1 MSVTNIP
8 DKVKMRLWG
17 VAAGRCQY
25 EGCNEPLWKDTLTQA
40 EFNAAYIAHIVA
52 DSPDGPRG
60 DKILSPKLAKDVSNL
75 MLMCDTHHR
84 LIDRED
90 VAGHPVQRLVEMK
103 RRHEARIESVTSM
116 MDNMQSHVLLYGA
129 NIGSH
134 TTNVSY
140 EKTTPAMAPLKYPI
154 EKPAIEMSLGNSSFN
169 DHEDLYWNVEKTQLK
184 RQFEDKVKSR
194 LGQGD
199 IKHLSVFALAPQPLL
214 IELGTLITDICPADV
229 YQLHREPSDWVWQDH
244 PDGFEYKIIVPGTRF
259 DKVALNLSLSAT
271 IDNDRIYSVLGE
283 DTSVWTLTI
292 QSPNN
297 DFLKSRQQLQM
308 FREEIRKLFDQIKLM
323 HGHENILHVFP
334 AMPVATAV
342 ELGRVW
348 MPKADLPFHL
358 YDENRQYGGFSFA
371 FVAGES
377 KVPAR

>member
-8 DKVKMRLWG
+8 EKVKMRLWG

-25 EGCNEPLWKDTLTQA
+25 EGCNEPLWKDSLTQV

-60 DKILSPKLAKDVSNL
+60 DKVLSPKLAKEISNL
-75 MLMCDTHHR
+75 MLMCDKHHR
-84 LIDRED
+84 LIDRQD
-90 VAGHPVQRLVEMK
+90 VAGHPVERLLEMK
-103 RRHEARIESVTSM
+103 RKHEARIELVTSM

-129 NIGSH
+129 NIGCHSTH
-134 TTNVSY
+134 VSY
-140 EKTTPAMAPLKYPI
+140 ERTIPAMAPLKYPS
-154 EKPAIEMSLGNSSFN
+154 EKPAIEISLKNSSFY
-169 DHEDLYWNVEKTQLK
+169 DHEELFWTMEKAQLK
-184 RQFEDKVKSR
+184 RQFDDLVKR
-194 LGQGD
+194 RQALGD

-214 IELGTLITDICPADV
+214 VELGTLITDICPADV

-244 PDGFEYKIIVPGTRF
+244 PDGFEYKIIEPGTRF
-259 DKVALNLSLSAT
+259 EKVALNLSLSAT

-283 DTSVWTLTI
+283 NTSVWTLTI
-292 QSPNN
+292 PSPNN

-308 FREEIRKLFDQIKLM
+308 FREEIRKLLDQIKIE
-323 HGHENILHVFP
+323 HGHENILNVFP
-334 AMPVATAV
+334 AIPVATAV

-348 MPKADLPFHL
+348 MPKADLPLHL
-358 YDENRQYGGFSFA
+358 YDENRQNGGFRFA

-377 KVPAR
+377 KVQTG